1 MFTHEKG
8 KGYKTKG
15 KGGKGKGG
23 KLKRQVTFSFSKSS

>member
-23 KLKRQVTFSFSKSS
+23 KLKRQVTFLFSKSS